1 MKAYICQSLYII
13 QMGNKK
19 YPEKKVVVIGG
30 AVADITGF
38 SSNPLIPSDSNPGR
52 IKFSSGGVGRNIA
65 ENLARMDCQV
75 ELISAFGNDVY
86 GQELKSLCLETG
98 IKIDH
103 SFSSSDYS
111 TAIYM
116 SINNPEGDMA
126 IAISDTAI
134 FDEISPK
141 FIASKLSILEAADCI
156 IIDTNL
162 SKETL
167 DYISE
172 NFSRKPIFI
181 DLVST
186 SKAKKASSI
195 LDRFHT
201 IKPNLIEA
209 EHLSQL
215 KYQSDE
221 DLKSILKVF
230 IEKGIKQVFIS
241 KGEEGCFYGNAHEYG
256 TISSRKMEVTNSS
269 GAGDAFMAGLVFG
282 YLNDFNMKETATFA
296 TCMSL
301 ATLQSEEAVN
311 PKLNLDLVKQM
322 RQELSL

>member
-1 MKAYICQSLYII
+1 
-13 QMGNKK
+13 MGSKK
-19 YPEKKVVVIGG
+19 FSEKKVVVIGG

-38 SSNPLIPSDSNPGR
+38 SSNILIPNDSNPGK
-52 IKFSSGGVGRNIA
+52 IKFSSGGVGRNVA
-65 ENLARMDCQV
+65 ENLARIDCNV
-75 ELISAFGNDVY
+75 ELISAFGDDVY
-86 GQELKSLCLETG
+86 AQGLKSKCLEIG
-98 IKIDH
+98 VNIEH
-103 SFSSSDYS
+103 SLYSSVYS

-116 SINNPEGDMA
+116 SINNQDGNMVL
-126 IAISDTAI
+126 AISDTAI

-141 FIASKLSILEAADCI
+141 FIASKQSILEDADCI
-156 IIDTNL
+156 IVDTNL

-167 DYISE
+167 DYISL
-172 NFSRKPIFI
+172 NFSHKPIFI

-186 SKAKKASSI
+186 SKSKKASSI

-215 KYQSDE
+215 KYQSAE
-221 DLKSILKVF
+221 DLKLMLKTF
-230 IEKGIKQVFIS
+230 INNGVKQVFIS
-241 KGEEGCFYGNAHEYG
+241 QGESGCFYGNAYESG
-256 TISSRKMEVTNSS
+256 TFSTKKKKVINSS

-282 YLNDFNMKETATFA
+282 FLNDFNMKETATFA
-296 TCMSL
+296 SCMSL

-311 PKLNLDLVKQM
+311 PKLNLELVKQI

>member
-1 MKAYICQSLYII
+1 MKVYICQSLDKIK
-13 QMGNKK
+13 MGSKK
-19 YPEKKVVVIGG
+19 FSEKKVVVIGG

-38 SSNPLIPSDSNPGR
+38 SSNTLIPNDSNPGK

-65 ENLARMDCQV
+65 ENLARIDCHV

-86 GQELKSLCLETG
+86 AQGLKSKCLESG
-98 IKIDH
+98 IRIDH
-103 SFSSSDYS
+103 SLNTSNYS
-111 TAIYM
+111 TAIYL
-116 SINNPEGDMA
+116 SINNREGNMA
-126 IAISDTAI
+126 LAISDTAI

-141 FIASKLSILEAADCI
+141 FIASKQLILEDADCI

-172 NFSRKPIFI
+172 NFSHKPIFI

-195 LDRFHT
+195 LNCFHT

-209 EHLSQL
+209 EHLCL
-215 KYQSDE
+215 IKYQSVE
-221 DLKSILKVF
+221 DLQSMLKVF
-230 IEKGIKQVFIS
+230 TDKGIKQVFIS
-241 KGEEGCFYGNAHEYG
+241 QGEAGCFYGNAKEFG
-256 TISSRKMEVTNSS
+256 TISSRKMEVINSS
-269 GAGDAFMAGLVFG
+269 GAGDAFMAGMVFG
-282 YLNDFNMKETATFA
+282 FLNDFNMKETATFA
-296 TCMSL
+296 SCISL

-311 PKLNLDLVKQM
+311 PKLNLKLVKKI